1 MGLIASMKIEKALI
15 VDEPWITKIM
25 NGTKIWE
32 MRSTSAKQRGWI
44 GLIKKGSG
52 HVVGVARMIGADGP
66 LSDQRMIDNADK
78 HHIPS
83 NIFLTG
89 KFAKHR
95 HAWIMSSAVRLH
107 RPVHYVHKSGAVIWV
122 ALDQPVSDAL
132 ANDEAVKALG

>member
-1 MGLIASMKIEKALI
+1 MKIEKALI

-32 MRSTSAKQRGWI
+32 MRRTSAKLRGWI
-44 GLIKKGSG
+44 GLIKKGGG
-52 HVVGVARMIGADGP
+52 HVVGVARMIGTDGP

-83 NIFLTG
+83 DTFLTG
-89 KFAKHR
+89 KFSKHR

-107 RPVHYVHKSGAVIWV
+107 RPIRYIHKSGAVIWV
-122 ALDQPVSDAL
+122 ALDQQVADAL
-132 ANDEAVKALG
+132 ANDEAVKDLG